1 MLSKFREIGL
11 LSKQL
16 NIVHKR
22 HIILNLLLII
32 ILIVGVATIFNNY
45 EWYDTTIVKIERIE
59 NKVISQEKSS
69 NTKEKHYEQSLTGT
83 VMNGEYKGKTAYLQN
98 KYSSSGVLDDE
109 YKKDDEIFIKTKI
122 KDDGN
127 ITGIIKGLKRDKYM
141 AILLALFMWLLFM
154 VTSKRGIFYFI
165 SIVTNVV
172 VLLYAIA
179 LNYNGYNIF
188 KLGICLVLFFTFVSL
203 IFISGFKKKTLV
215 AIISTLLSLIVIMVL
230 YKILMMFT
238 EGVDYTYMEY
248 IAGQNY
254 LSDLFMSQLL
264 IGGLGAIMDVAM
276 TESSA
281 INELVDLN
289 NDISIKQLVKSGRE
303 VGYDIMGT
311 MINIMFFTYICGI
324 IPLIMLKMK
333 NNVKLHTVIM
343 WQLPTEIYGFIVGS
357 IGILLTIP
365 ISLFIGILIFRGL
378 RRVI

>member
-1 MLSKFREIGL
+1 
-11 LSKQL
+11 
-16 NIVHKR
+16 
-22 HIILNLLLII
+22 
-32 ILIVGVATIFNNY
+32 
-45 EWYDTTIVKIERIE
+45 
-59 NKVISQEKSS
+59 
-69 NTKEKHYEQSLTGT
+69 
-83 VMNGEYKGKTAYLQN
+83 
-98 KYSSSGVLDDE
+98 
-109 YKKDDEIFIKTKI
+109 
-122 KDDGN
+122 
-127 ITGIIKGLKRDKYM
+127 M

-172 VLLYAIA
+172 VLLYAIT

-188 KLGICLVLFFTFVSL
+188 KLSICLVLFFTFVSL